1 MCATLVSCHFALY
14 VQDQLEADDNL
25 TPEQRLA
32 LAGGSAL
39 KGVGDAVG
47 SDAIG
52 IAGYS
57 KCTPQHIDYVTWY

>member
-1 MCATLVSCHFALY
+1 MCATFISYHFALY

-52 IAGYS
+52 IAG
-57 KCTPQHIDYVTWY
+57 QHIDYVTWY